1 MRARLDALPNHR
13 WSLERET
20 EKGKGRPA
28 ILAGNPVPIQ
38 SKCRIPVL
46 ETRILCIIPVFAL
59 SESFDAAKLVRCP
72 VDPASAP

>member
-38 SKCRIPVL
+38 SKCRIL
-46 ETRILCIIPVFAL
+46 VFAL

>member
-38 SKCRIPVL
+38 SKCK
-46 ETRILCIIPVFAL
+46 IPVFAL

-72 VDPASAP
+72 MDPASAP

>member
-28 ILAGNPVPIQ
+28 ILAGNPEPIQ
-38 SKCRIPVL
+38 SKCKIPIF
-46 ETRILCIIPVFAL
+46 EIRILCIIPVFAL
-59 SESFDAAKLVRCP
+59 SESFHDFITFP
-72 VDPASAP
+72 TSS